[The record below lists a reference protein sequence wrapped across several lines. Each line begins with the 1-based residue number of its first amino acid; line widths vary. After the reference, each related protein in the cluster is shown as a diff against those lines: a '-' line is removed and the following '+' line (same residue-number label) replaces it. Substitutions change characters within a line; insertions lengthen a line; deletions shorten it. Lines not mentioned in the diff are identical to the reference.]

1 LLLRGQPQGFGGDEM
16 KLALF
21 IILDLLL
28 LVLAASAQT
37 IATVQLPDSPKP
49 KLEETLKARYGDP
62 LGLDKVNKTWTEA
75 AKSPGMVIAG
85 ITLFGSTAMDIES
98 TQACIARHTCKEG
111 NPLMGQSRAQ
121 NYAVAFGADAVV
133 WILGVKQ
140 KQKGRGVLTFCED
153 YGLSAF
159 HFLMFARN
167 RTL

>member
-1 LLLRGQPQGFGGDEM
+1 M
-16 KLALF
+16 KLLILFAL
-21 IILDLLL
+21 LQL
-28 LVLAASAQT
+28 T
-37 IATVQLPDSPKP
+37 TVNLPDSPKP

-62 LGLDKVNKTWTEA
+62 LGFDKVNATWTEA

-121 NYAVAFGADAVV
+121 NYAVAFGADTLV
-133 WILGVKQ
+133 WVLGVKQ
-140 KQKGRGVLTFCED
+140 KQKGHGVLTFCEQ

>member
-1 LLLRGQPQGFGGDEM
+1 M

-98 TQACIARHTCKEG
+98 TQSCIARHTCKEG

-133 WILGVKQ
+133 WVLGVKQ
-140 KQKGRGVLTFCED
+140 KQKGQGVLTFCED